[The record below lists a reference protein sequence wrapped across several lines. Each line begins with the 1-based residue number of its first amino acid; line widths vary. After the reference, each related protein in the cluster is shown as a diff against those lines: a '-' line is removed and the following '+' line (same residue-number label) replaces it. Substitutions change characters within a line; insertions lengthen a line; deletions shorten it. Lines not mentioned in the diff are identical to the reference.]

1 MISSRNFPRRRT
13 TISSI
18 DTPPVALTIAGSDS
32 GGGAGIQAD
41 LKAMTHAGVHGC
53 TAMTA
58 LTAQNS
64 LGVNGIDPVE
74 PEFVAEQIEAVVE
87 DFDVQATK
95 TGMLFSAPI
104 IRTVF
109 TYADRLGQI
118 VVDPVMV
125 AESGDPLLEPEAEQ
139 AIAESLMPVADLVT
153 PNWPEAQRLA
163 ATLHL
168 DVDESPGAMARALAA
183 ETGTHL
189 LVKGGHTEDDESV
202 DRLARPDGSN
212 EAFRAEH
219 LDTDNTHGSGC
230 AYSSLIA
237 SNLAHGE
244 DLTGAIEDAK
254 KTLTDAL
261 RNGYAAGE
269 GAGTLNFL
277 R

>member
-1 MISSRNFPRRRT
+1 LIFSRNFPRRRT

-18 DTPPVALTIAGSDS
+18 DSPPVALTIAGSDS

-87 DFDVQATK
+87 DFDVRATK

-202 DRLARPDGSN
+202 DRLARPDGST
-212 EAFRAEH
+212 ETFRAER

-237 SNLAHGE
+237 SKLAHGE
-244 DLTGAIEDAK
+244 DLTGAIENAK
-254 KTLTDAL
+254 ETLTEAL
-261 RNGYAAGE
+261 RTGYGAGE